1 VVSKIPIVTSP
12 CDKVVGCENPRP
24 HVEVMGV

>member
-1 VVSKIPIVTSP
+1 MGNV
-12 CDKVVGCENPRP
+12 DDDRVVGCENPIS